1 MSIKIIINWDTF
13 AQIKDE
19 SELVA
24 SESLR
29 NLTLKEKKLKQE
41 TSEPY

>member
-1 MSIKIIINWDTF
+1 MSVKIIINWDTF

-19 SELVA
+19 SKLVA

-41 TSEPY
+41 TSETY